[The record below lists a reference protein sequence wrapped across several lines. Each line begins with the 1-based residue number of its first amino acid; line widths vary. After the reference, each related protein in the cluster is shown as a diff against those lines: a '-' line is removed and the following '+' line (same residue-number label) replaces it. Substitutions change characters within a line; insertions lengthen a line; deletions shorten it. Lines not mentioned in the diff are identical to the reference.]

1 MLESIKVAYDN
12 GEEEELYVLEQTQVA
27 GNTYLLAT
35 SAVDEETEELEEAEA
50 WIFKQVSISE
60 DDVYYEVIEDD
71 TELEAVAKVFE
82 AMLEDC
88 NIEL

>member
-1 MLESIKVAYDN
+1 MESIKVAYDN

>member
-1 MLESIKVAYDN
+1 LLESIKVAYDN